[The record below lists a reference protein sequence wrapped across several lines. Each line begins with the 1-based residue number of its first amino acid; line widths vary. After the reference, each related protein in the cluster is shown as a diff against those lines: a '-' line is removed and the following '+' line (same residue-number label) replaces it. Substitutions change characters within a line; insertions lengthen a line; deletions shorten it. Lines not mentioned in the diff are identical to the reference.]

1 MACSDRQEDRVAV
14 LVQGGP
20 LCQGD
25 LKCGTSL
32 VKDFD
37 KLYKRQFLLVST
49 FTTFAAV
56 VVVVVVV
63 VVLVDWDVC
72 CRSGDRVMLRDGS
85 LFSSL

>member
-1 MACSDRQEDRVAV
+1 MACSDRQADRVAV

-63 VVLVDWDVC
+63 VLVDWDVC